1 MFDQQ
6 EKQKRRDRLNFK
18 KKKKHSQRFK
28 DYSNVS
34 DVQLNL
40 EEEMFEIL
48 IWIILQRIQNG
59 RIIKAVK

>member
-18 KKKKHSQRFK
+18 KKKKYSQRFK

-40 EEEMFEIL
+40 EEEVFEIL
-48 IWIILQRIQNG
+48 VWILRMKIKCQ
-59 RIIKAVK
+59 II